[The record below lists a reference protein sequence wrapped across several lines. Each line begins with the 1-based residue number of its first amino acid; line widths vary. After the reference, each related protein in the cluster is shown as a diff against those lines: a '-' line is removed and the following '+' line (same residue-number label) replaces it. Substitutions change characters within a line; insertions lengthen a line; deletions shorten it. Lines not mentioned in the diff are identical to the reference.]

1 MNQNTSGSSGL
12 TPHLNPAEG
21 IVFNVTTKVDKAI
34 AAEWLQWI
42 LKVHAPQII
51 LTKCF
56 THFKVLQLL
65 EVDDAEGP
73 TYAIQY
79 FADTLTSYERYLHE
93 FAEHFSNES
102 FLKWNHR
109 VMDFGTVMKVVN

>member
-1 MNQNTSGSSGL
+1 LNENISSSSGF
-12 TPHLNPAEG
+12 TSHLIPPQG

-34 AAEWLQWI
+34 ADEWLQWI
-42 LKVHAPQII
+42 LQVHAPQII
-51 LTKCF
+51 LTRCF

-79 FADTLTSYERYLHE
+79 FADTLAGYERYLYE
-93 FAEHFSNES
+93 FAAHFSNQS
-102 FLKWNHR
+102 LSKWNHR
-109 VMDFGTVMKVVN
+109 VMDFGTVMKVVK